1 MATRRRGIQSFFS
14 VFDRKFEYGH
24 NVINVTVHVEGLEGG
39 TAEGVGLLV
48 LETLEAESEAREEMH
63 LSAAGKAVPALL
75 AISDVNILILHAQ
88 LTALTNQRL

>member
-39 TAEGVGLLV
+39 GGTAAEVWLGGSLLV
-48 LETLEAESEAREEMH
+48 LETLEAESEAKEEMH
-63 LSAAGKAVPALL
+63 LTAAGKAAPAF
-75 AISDVNILILHAQ
+75 ASYQ
-88 LTALTNQRL
+88 